1 MSSGGRGPAPAVV
14 KPFKRARRQ
23 VLATDDWAVAAIEAV
38 LGTTGAMIEVLS
50 RPVRRAPPLRGRTVV
65 LFFAEASTRTR
76 VSFELAAR
84 TLSADVVN
92 IAATGSPP
100 PTHGAAS
107 PP

>member
-1 MSSGGRGPAPAVV
+1 MRWS
-14 KPFKRARRQ
+14 RRH
-23 VLATDDWAVAAIEAV
+23 VLDTDDWSTEEIEAV
-38 LGTTGAMIEVLS
+38 LDTTGAMIEVLS

-92 IAATGSPP
+92 TTRAAMAPRDGQR
-100 PTHGAAS
+100 PTRRS
-107 PP
+107 